1 MARKNP
7 ALIKDRPLT
16 VQVTEYQ
23 RQAVEEY
30 ANLFD
35 KNLADVF
42 RDGLVALAKINAD
55 FGDIL
60 ARHRQVAFAAPPP
73 APDQAPTGELAAVA
87 KTLIESK

>member
-30 ANLFD
+30 ANLCD

-42 RDGLVALAKINAD
+42 RDGLVALAKVNAD

-60 ARHRQVAFAAPPP
+60 ARQRQVAFAAP
-73 APDQAPTGELAAVA
+73 APDQPPTGELAAVA